1 MPLRPP
7 VTSAMVDI
15 ILECK
20 PDTKVLEEL
29 GAQSL
34 EWARSLERLLYAMNA
49 TGFVAAF
56 DWQSA
61 YKDTPSKTV
70 SLRHINNASLREV
83 RRLLIYHVRLDR
95 FCTGHLESIALLGVL
110 DCLLDRLAKLKP
122 A

>member
-34 EWARSLERLLYAMNA
+34 EWARSLERLLYAMEEA
-49 TGFVAAF
+49 GADLIEIGIPFS
-56 DWQSA
+56 D
-61 YKDTPSKTV
+61 PP
-70 SLRHINNASLREV
+70 LRAW
-83 RRLLIYHVRLDR
+83 
-95 FCTGHLESIALLGVL
+95 
-110 DCLLDRLAKLKP
+110 
-122 A
+122 